1 MKCKLSGY
9 EVNVFNGSI
18 LVSEQFGRSLT
29 SRDAYLISPD
39 EKFYNFRSFAEIT
52 SVTPSLGSDQGGTYL
67 SINGSFFFHEES
79 FPAVIEVGG
88 NGDFNKLKKKKNL
101 KKFNSLLF
109 KELLVR
115 WLALMETT
123 N

>member
-39 EKFYNFRSFAEIT
+39 EKFYNFRSFAQIADVSP
-52 SVTPSLGSDQGGTYL
+52 SVGSELGGTL
-67 SINGSFFFHEES
+67 ITINGSFFFHEDT
-79 FPAVIEVGG
+79 FPAQIEIGG
-88 NGDFNKLKKKKNL
+88 
-101 KKFNSLLF
+101 
-109 KELLVR
+109 
-115 WLALMETT
+115 
-123 N
+123 